1 MSKQPSPQ
9 VSFEEPDSAPRAV
22 VLVLHG
28 GKVRSRAAVKRN
40 QLAVLRMR
48 PFVTSL
54 HKAGRDRGLIVGSVR
69 FGVRGWNGAEA
80 SPVGDL
86 GRVLDEVRTRYGSI
100 PVILVGH
107 SMGGRAALFA
117 AGDRS
122 VTGVVGLAPW
132 IEPGDPYVQ
141 LADRRL
147 AVIHGSRDR
156 WTDIRASKALV
167 RTVQGLAASASFIEM
182 RNDGH
187 AMLSRRQEWHELTT
201 AFVLDFLGLSS
212 GVEASNL
219 TPAANILQTAASGVT
234 NHVI

>member
-1 MSKQPSPQ
+1 MSDQPSPQ
-9 VSFEEPDSAPRAV
+9 VSFDEPSGTPRAAV
-22 VLVLHG
+22 IVMHG
-28 GKVRSRAAVKRN
+28 GKVRSRSAVRRN

-48 PFVTSL
+48 PFVSSL

-80 SPVGDL
+80 SPVADVS
-86 GRVLDEVRTRYGSI
+86 RVLDEVRTRYGSI
-100 PVILVGH
+100 PVVLVGH

-122 VTGVVGLAPW
+122 VKGVVALAPW
-132 IEPGDPYVQ
+132 IEHGDPFLQ

-156 WTDIRASKALV
+156 WTDIRASRALV
-167 RTVQGLAASASFIEM
+167 RTVQGLASSATFVEM
-182 RNDGH
+182 TNDGH
-187 AMLSRRQEWHELTT
+187 AMLSRRDDWHELTT
-201 AFVLDFLGLSS
+201 TFVLDFLGLGS
-212 GVEASNL
+212 GVDPSRS
-219 TPAANILQTAASGVT
+219 TPAANVLQTAASGVT